1 MTERFVPASKECVSL
16 AASTAPH
23 SCVRRIMS
31 YSERGS
37 SVVNSPPALFLF
49 SDTRW
54 IACRI
59 MKFGGFTAC
68 SLRDLPSLFLR
79 LPNIPRPFHI
89 CCRYIKVV
97 SFTSQN
103 LRCILSISVLAL
115 GDGRSLC
122 HISGRKWPTEWD
134 NSHVSVSCWVNGV
147 CYSYG
152 PTSVSVTPVL
162 SLNLPHSLQMKS
174 R

>member
-1 MTERFVPASKECVSL
+1 L

-31 YSERGS
+31 YSERS
-37 SVVNSPPALFLF
+37 STVVNSPPSLFLF
-49 SDTRW
+49 SDTRM

-59 MKFGGFTAC
+59 MKYGGFAAC
-68 SLRDLPSLFLR
+68 SLRDLKSLFLR
-79 LPNIPRPFHI
+79 LPNIPRLFHI
-89 CCRYIKVV
+89 CCRYTKVV
-97 SFTSQN
+97 TFTSQK

-115 GDGRSLC
+115 GDRRSLC
-122 HISGRKWPTEWD
+122 HISGRKWLTERD
-134 NSHVSVSCWVNGV
+134 NSPVSLSCWGNGV
-147 CYSYG
+147 CYTYA

-174 R
+174 S